1 VPCKLIYP
9 NHVSE
14 RSTVTLRAGYPN
26 SSGGVT
32 FFGEKIDIVIEVSDA
47 SDLSST
53 LNDNVLQSSNPEEPE
68 ITKV

>member
-1 VPCKLIYP
+1 MPCKLIYP

-32 FFGEKIDIVIEVSDA
+32 FYGEKIDIVIGPSNA

-53 LNDNVLQSSNPEEPE
+53 LNDDVSQS
-68 ITKV
+68 